1 MFYIDP
7 LQWAQSSEYS
17 SVKLQSF
24 EKKTKINQ
32 NTLFSGLTLIN
43 YLLIFQLKIKQ
54 NQYKKDFVSAFGI
67 PGQENVQH
75 AVTAARKY
83 LKLVHGKYLKIV
95 HGNFFSNQTLKM
107 WLCYKIVLYRKS
119 FSFFNFCISFLFFI
133 FCCGIL
139 QLLSNITTKKTLV
152 LQSIKLQECLGFH
165 LLALLINTKIRY
177 IILYY

>member
-95 HGNFFSNQTLKM
+95 HGNFFLNVTG
-107 WLCYKIVLYRKS
+107 
-119 FSFFNFCISFLFFI
+119 NFVY
-133 FCCGIL
+133 FC
-139 QLLSNITTKKTLV
+139 Q
-152 LQSIKLQECLGFH
+152 IKL
-165 LLALLINTKIRY
+165 
-177 IILYY
+177 